1 MKDLQ
6 AIFIGGSFLTR
17 NTMGKILKK
26 YKNDDIFQGWEAVR
40 PVIGKIKSYPS

>member
-17 NTMGKILKK
+17 NIMGKILKK
-26 YKNDDIFQGWEAVR
+26 YKNDDR